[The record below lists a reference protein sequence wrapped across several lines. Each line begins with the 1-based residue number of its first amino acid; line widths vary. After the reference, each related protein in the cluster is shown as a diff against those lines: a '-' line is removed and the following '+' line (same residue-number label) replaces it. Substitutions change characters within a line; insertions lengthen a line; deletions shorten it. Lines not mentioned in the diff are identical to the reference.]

1 MKNKKVLYF
10 IVVLVIIVF
19 VTLTKLALSSNKQL
33 VCTNKSDQSSNG
45 YVLETKYVIKSK
57 FSKVKTINISESITS
72 KDKKVLDKFEKQLK
86 DNYSYNKK
94 TYGGY
99 KYKITNN
106 NGVVTSNVIINYKKF
121 DIEKFIDNNE
131 AMKKYTKNNKLTL
144 DGAKKM
150 YESTGATC
158 K

>member
-1 MKNKKVLYF
+1 MKNNIVLYF
-10 IVVLVIIVF
+10 VVVLVIIVF

-72 KDKKVLDKFEKQLK
+72 KDKKVLDNFEKQLK

-144 DGAKKM
+144 EGAKKM

>member
-121 DIEKFIDNNE
+121 DMDSFIDNNE